1 MQVSRMQQPF
11 TAGLFFC
18 AMCSVV
24 CGQQND
30 APAEARRT
38 KALSQFEKLDRDRDG
53 ALSEDELD
61 ELPRKTI
68 GRLHDH
74 GLPPNVTVSRDE
86 YLAAAVAV
94 LEMEEQRDREKEEER
109 QQRKE
114 LKFEEASATAT
125 EPSGAPTANRKPSGK
140 SRIVPRL
147 PSEYLAR
154 DKNGDGQIGLYEW
167 DRAKYAEFVKLD
179 KNGDGFLTASELIV
193 KSTVAVRSGDGSRG
207 SRSDSDQGSTES
219 DPVGKEARDT
229 FARMDKNNDGGIAED
244 EWAVSQRVRPMF
256 ENAGVNVVLPMN
268 LDSFVANYRQAKA
281 SAPPR

>member
-1 MQVSRMQQPF
+1 MRQPF
-11 TAGLFFC
+11 TTGLFFC
-18 AMCSVV
+18 ALCGVV

-30 APAEARRT
+30 DPAEARRS
-38 KALSQFEKLDRDRDG
+38 KAVSQFEKLDRDRDG

-61 ELPRKTI
+61 ELPQKTI
-68 GRLHDH
+68 RRLHDH
-74 GLPPNVTVSRDE
+74 GLPQNVTVSRDE
-86 YLAAAVAV
+86 FLSAAVAT

-114 LKFEEASATAT
+114 LKFEEASV
-125 EPSGAPTANRKPSGK
+125 PSTDSTGAPTAIRKSSGK
-140 SRIVPRL
+140 SRLVPRL
-147 PSEYLAR
+147 PSDYLAR

-167 DRAKYAEFVKLD
+167 DRAKYSEFAKLD

-207 SRSDSDQGSTES
+207 SRSDSDQASTES

-229 FARMDKNNDGGIAED
+229 FTRMDKNNDGGIAEE

-256 ENAGVNVVLPMN
+256 EDAGINVVLPMN

-281 SAPPR
+281 SAPAR